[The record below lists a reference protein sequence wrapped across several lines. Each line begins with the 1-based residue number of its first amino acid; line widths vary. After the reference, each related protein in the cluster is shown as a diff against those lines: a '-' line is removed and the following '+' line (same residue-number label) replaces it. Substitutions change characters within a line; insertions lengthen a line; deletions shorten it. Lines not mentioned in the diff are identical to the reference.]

1 MGFKD
6 PVYTKLCTLKF
17 IIISAEVQND
27 KNCDKSKEKRT
38 KIHRSTQRELKCSH
52 NPVKSVARS
61 MSITERAS
69 LPSKA

>member
-1 MGFKD
+1 M
-6 PVYTKLCTLKF
+6 
-17 IIISAEVQND
+17 
-27 KNCDKSKEKRT
+27 T
-38 KIHRSTQRELKCSH
+38 KIVTRARKKELGLKCIDRSTQRELKCSH